1 MDECWYWN
9 CSIPKCMI
17 HDASCKKML
26 GTVFH
31 DNKFEALL
39 PHSIS
44 PHCLP
49 CPRYCT
55 RQYGGVC
62 TPQGS
67 PIPSDENERS
77 LWVIFWAFCCF
88 FLCKQ
93 VARTYVRLGR
103 ILSFSVV
110 ALLHAACSWI
120 FHYHFCNMVQCFDVY
135 HVVERTTRCWKH
147 INLCFTFLAP
157 VIAVMVRCYIPGTEA
172 RYCTSLFD
180 RICVLHL

>member
-1 MDECWYWN
+1 MFNNIDGCCMDECWYWN

-120 FHYHFCNMVQCFDVY
+120 IPLPLLQHGPMF
-135 HVVERTTRCWKH
+135 RCLSCSGE
-147 INLCFTFLAP
+147 NDT
-157 VIAVMVRCYIPGTEA
+157 
-172 RYCTSLFD
+172 
-180 RICVLHL
+180 VLKTY